1 MMPNLYLSTI
11 LIVSILSIGGTGDKI
26 NGMISEICIITI
38 LSLPKINYLTAVAA
52 GLQCYTCARGG
63 QDCSQVRE
71 ETCSGSIYQ
80 DQFCLKVAADGK
92 DDRYVSTHGLWCGR
106 IINLLQMMSWSRS
119 ATTPPLTASIT
130 LPPPR
135 AAETVSVYNSQFN
148 VGCDI
153 SILKHQFHL
162 QTWGS
167 AGQRTSCLC
176 DQNLCNGAAGR
187 EKGVAM
193 AICVLASVLFC
204 MWN

>member
-80 DQFCLKVAADGK
+80 DQFCLKVAANGK
-92 DDRYVSTHGLWCGR
+92 DDRLIDTSLHMACGVDES
-106 IINLLQMMSWSRS
+106 L
-119 ATTPPLTASIT
+119 
-130 LPPPR
+130 
-135 AAETVSVYNSQFN
+135 
-148 VGCDI
+148 
-153 SILKHQFHL
+153 
-162 QTWGS
+162 
-167 AGQRTSCLC
+167 
-176 DQNLCNGAAGR
+176 
-187 EKGVAM
+187 
-193 AICVLASVLFC
+193 ICFR
-204 MWN
+204 

>member
-1 MMPNLYLSTI
+1 MPNLYLLPI
-11 LIVSILSIGGTGDKI
+11 LIVSIHSIGGTGDNI

-92 DDRYVSTHGLWCGR
+92 DDRYRYVSTHGLWCGR
-106 IINLLQMMSWSRS
+106 IINRLQMMSWSRS
-119 ATTPPLTASIT
+119 VTTPPLTASIT

-148 VGCDI
+148 VGCRHI
-153 SILKHQFHL
+153 HIETSIPSPDLGQCRSAHL
-162 QTWGS
+162 
-167 AGQRTSCLC
+167 
-176 DQNLCNGAAGR
+176 
-187 EKGVAM
+187 
-193 AICVLASVLFC
+193 VLV
-204 MWN
+204 